1 VQLTHWLV
9 TEFFCV
15 EYWPGKQSV
24 HGVFAS
30 IVLYLPATHP
40 VHVSLSSWVV
50 FVNPLLQV
58 QVLDNM
64 VPAGEL
70 EFDWQSEHAL
80 YTSNSSKLM
89 IADSTLALETMK
101 IHWPDNW
108 QSYF

>member
-1 VQLTHWLV
+1 MHWFV
-9 TEFFCV
+9 TEFSCV

-30 IVLYLPATHP
+30 IVLYLPAAHP
-40 VHVSLSSWVV
+40 VHVSLSWWVV

-58 QVLDNM
+58 QALDSM
-64 VPAGEL
+64 VPAGEF
-70 EFDWQSEHAL
+70 EFDGQSEHAL
-80 YTSNSSKLM
+80 YTSNSSKIM
-89 IADSTLALETMK
+89 IGGDQLGLETMK